1 MSEIH
6 TDTQKYNDF
15 IKNMLKLIYFKI
27 NNNQNDGIILLKF
40 IPIYINMMN
49 IDNKIQLN
57 RIYAKYGILEFKKGS
72 YDSCYKFLK
81 GLIQYGKEKILLA
94 QGVRFNFNRD
104 DKTRKNDERLILPMH
119 LHINIK
125 LLHFCYY
132 LSLIFKISEDSR
144 DDDVIKSKFLKYIH
158 FYKNKIFKSPPENL
172 KDTIVECFLNIK
184 EGNFKEAIKLLIDS
198 NCLNYFPKSE
208 RETIKNSIFLKI
220 KKLSLENYLINS
232 DSFYN
237 NVKIEYLSK
246 IFKLEFNIVHS
257 LISKMISQNKISAKI
272 NQIENSLVFNE
283 SKDTRLHKLSLE
295 LIEKIENI
303 SNLNK
308 IFLDNRKFVR

>member
-1 MSEIH
+1 M
-6 TDTQKYNDF
+6 
-15 IKNMLKLIYFKI
+15 
-27 NNNQNDGIILLKF
+27 
-40 IPIYINMMN
+40 
-49 IDNKIQLN
+49 
-57 RIYAKYGILEFKKGS
+57 
-72 YDSCYKFLK
+72 
-81 GLIQYGKEKILLA
+81 
-94 QGVRFNFNRD
+94 
-104 DKTRKNDERLILPMH
+104 
-119 LHINIK
+119 
-125 LLHFCYY
+125 
-132 LSLIFKISEDSR
+132 
-144 DDDVIKSKFLKYIH
+144 
-158 FYKNKIFKSPPENL
+158 
-172 KDTIVECFLNIK
+172 
-184 EGNFKEAIKLLIDS
+184 
-198 NCLNYFPKSE
+198 
-208 RETIKNSIFLKI
+208 IKNSIFLKI